1 MKFKFFETL
10 DNLKNQYTKI
20 LNEADEDN
28 TPDTEGVD
36 DAENTDEEGSQNE
49 PEDTDTDSVDTEADP
64 TMGDEEEDDDDT
76 PEQMADEENG
86 IYVSDIEQANNAKLL
101 LQALMTNPPESNTI
115 PNEFFNADGTLNVSD
130 KNYRN
135 VVALVKTL
143 TTDTSQTDKFKEQ
156 LSHV

>member
-20 LNEADEDN
+20 LNEADEDEA
-28 TPDTEGVD
+28 PDTE
-36 DAENTDEEGSQNE
+36 AEDTDEGGDEEDTPEE
-49 PEDTDTDSVDTEADP
+49 PEDTDMESPDAEADP
-64 TMGDEEEDDDDT
+64 TMGAAEGEPQDS

-86 IYVSDIEQANNAKLL
+86 VYISNIEQANNAKLL
-101 LQALMTNPPESNTI
+101 LQALMTNPPDSNTI

-130 KNYRN
+130 KNYKN

-156 LSHV
+156 LNHV

>member
-28 TPDTEGVD
+28 TPDTEGAD

-115 PNEFFNADGTLNVSD
+115 PNEYFNADGTLNVSD

>member
-20 LNEADEDN
+20 LNEADEDEA
-28 TPDTEGVD
+28 PDTE
-36 DAENTDEEGSQNE
+36 AEGTEGDDEEDTPEE
-49 PEDTDTDSVDTEADP
+49 PEDTDTESPDAEADP
-64 TMGDEEEDDDDT
+64 TMGAAESEPQE
-76 PEQMADEENG
+76 PSEQIADEENG

-101 LQALMTNPPESNTI
+101 LQALMTNPPDSNTI

-130 KNYRN
+130 KNYKN

-156 LSHV
+156 LNHV